1 VKGRLLGGGD
11 ARRKVE
17 GIPDGGGNINKVCRQ
32 AIGWHMRGA
41 IREFFSIVLW
51 DITGDP
57 IDGGLREGSRRTFK
71 PGQGLGLF

>member
-1 VKGRLLGGGD
+1 
-11 ARRKVE
+11 
-17 GIPDGGGNINKVCRQ
+17 
-32 AIGWHMRGA
+32 MRGA